1 MASLDEFRQ
10 LLHDGNM
17 RQALTD
23 YELDFNEAEFDIT
36 GSGEVKGYETEI
48 VWKFEGPNKIKMF
61 KKTGVDGDAGR
72 KIYYLPWASKGVT
85 KVTLDG
91 GSPGHFVTSHFSN
104 CRFTMSFHDDQA
116 KTVTVQHVAGDTGG
130 GSLKAGTEQRDKLE
144 IPVPES
150 VRTRRFSISGAKRLG
165 RLGRGLM
172 EERAKTGT
180 TYYDTYARVF
190 GTRGK
195 NGSWVFY
202 MQNINEEGRVLG
214 FSDTK

>member
-1 MASLDEFRQ
+1 MASLDEFKQ
-10 LLHDGNM
+10 LLHDGHIK
-17 RQALTD
+17 QAFTE

-61 KKTGVDGDAGR
+61 KKTGGDGDAGK

-91 GSPGHFVTSHFSN
+91 SSPGHFVTSHFSN
-104 CRFTMSFHDDQA
+104 CRFTMNFHDDQA

-130 GSLKAGTEQRDKLE
+130 GSTATGTKQRDALE

-150 VRTRRFSISGAKRLG
+150 VRTRRFSISGHKRLG
-165 RLGRGLM
+165 KLGKALM

-190 GTRGK
+190 GTRSK

-202 MQNINEEGRVLG
+202 MQDINEQGHVIG